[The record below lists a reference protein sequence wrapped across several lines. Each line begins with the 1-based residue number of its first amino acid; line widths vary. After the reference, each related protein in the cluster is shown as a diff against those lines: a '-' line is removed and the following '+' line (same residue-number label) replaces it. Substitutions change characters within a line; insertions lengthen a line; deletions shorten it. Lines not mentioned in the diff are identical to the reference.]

1 MAGKGRGE
9 DGNARRGA
17 LELAAAG
24 AILGTL
30 GVFVREAA
38 VGSAEA
44 VFWRC
49 LFGAAALA
57 AWCWWTGALARLR
70 AAPAR
75 ALGLA
80 ALTGVLIVVNWT
92 LFFEAMARA
101 GIAVATIAFH
111 VHPALVL
118 LLGALLGRERLA
130 PRQALAV
137 GSAFAGLLLAVATPG
152 ALAGAPPGWAW
163 GVGAALV
170 AACVYAW
177 VTLLSRAVRGVPP
190 AALALVQCAVGVPLL
205 GLPAI
210 PVGGVG
216 ALAPAQWAWLVGLGL
231 VHTGLVY
238 ALTYDALPRLRTGAI
253 AALLF
258 VYPATA
264 VAVDHLV
271 YGTPVGPAQLAGL
284 VLILAATA
292 IGARGGASRN
302 TVEVAPPKS

>member
-1 MAGKGRGE
+1 MAAGDSGGAGRG
-9 DGNARRGA
+9 GARGAA

-30 GVFVREAA
+30 GVFVREAG
-38 VGSAEA
+38 VSSAEA

-57 AWCWWTGALARLR
+57 AWCRWTGALGRLR
-70 AAPAR
+70 TAPPR

-80 ALTGVLIVVNWT
+80 ALTGVLIVANWT

-111 VHPALVL
+111 IHPALVL

-130 PRQALAV
+130 PRQAAAV
-137 GSAFAGLLLAVATPG
+137 GAAFAGLLLAVATPS
-152 ALAGAPPGWAW
+152 ALAAAPPGWAW
-163 GVGAALV
+163 GVGAALL
-170 AACVYAW
+170 AAFVYAW

-190 AALALVQCAVGVPLL
+190 AALA
-205 GLPAI
+205 
-210 PVGGVG
+210 
-216 ALAPAQWAWLVGLGL
+216 PAQWAWLAGLGL

-258 VYPATA
+258 VYPASA
-264 VAVDHLV
+264 VAVDHLA

-284 VLILAATA
+284 ALILAATA
-292 IGARGGASRN
+292 FGAGAGTSR
-302 TVEVAPPKS
+302 TPAAWDSRPKG